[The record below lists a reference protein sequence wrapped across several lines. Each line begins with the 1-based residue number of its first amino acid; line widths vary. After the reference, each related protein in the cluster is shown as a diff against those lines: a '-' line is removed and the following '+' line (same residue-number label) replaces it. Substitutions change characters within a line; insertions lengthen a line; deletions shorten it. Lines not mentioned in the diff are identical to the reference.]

1 MVELL
6 VVIAIIGT
14 LVGLLLVAVQQARE
28 IARGMACLNNLKQ
41 MGLGA
46 LTYVDIKRM
55 IPPGS
60 GPAEIIADNRS
71 DYGYTVLVLPYIE
84 QQDLYN
90 KIVAYANNTSNLDG
104 EPVAGADV
112 GFSPV
117 AGGLAAYGRTDSAG
131 KFRLTTTRGGSRL
144 GGAPVGEYVVTVVK
158 WRNRLEELGPQPGPS
173 DASAAGKW
181 QAEAD
186 RLNSLPPDYIVPKA
200 YCEKAASPLRATVKP
215 GRNTGPAFTFNLTSS
230 GAPP

>member
-1 MVELL
+1 MKGCGVNRSVEDPAESKRLGNRSF
-6 VVIAIIGT
+6 ARSMTRCFGT
-14 LVGLLLVAVQQARE
+14 VAV
-28 IARGMACLNNLKQ
+28 CLLTVA
-41 MGLGA
+41 LGCGRA
-46 LTYVDIKRM
+46 
-55 IPPGS
+55 
-60 GPAEIIADNRS
+60 GPKVEFVE
-71 DYGYTVLVLPYIE
+71 GTV
-84 QQDLYN
+84 
-90 KIVAYANNTSNLDG
+90 NLDG